1 VHEELLVHYNREL
14 TYLRQLSREFA
25 EQFPKVAGRLLME
38 GEIIEDPH
46 AERLMEAFA
55 FLTARIHNR
64 LDDEFPEITDA
75 LLGILYPH
83 YLRPIPSMSIVQ
95 FQIDPDELHLTGRHT
110 IPRHRELYSQPV
122 NDLRCRFRTCYPV
135 DLWPVRVAQARLEA
149 LARADFALRGNDA
162 VAAIT
167 LSLQALG
174 GTSFGTL
181 GIDRLRFFLDGEP
194 PLMHALYEI
203 LFTSVHSVR
212 VSNGAG
218 AAATLPAECILPV
231 GFEQDEGL
239 LDYDARSL
247 LGYRLL
253 QEYFCFP
260 EKFMFFDLDGLTR
273 AVGPAYDK
281 QLEITIYLRDF
292 ERRERLPALA
302 QSVGTSTFR
311 LGCTPVVNLF
321 RQNAEPL
328 IISHRQTEYQ
338 VIADVRRP
346 WGLEIY
352 SVDSVR
358 KLVRTGERGQMVEYR
373 PFYSLRHTTAEDQE
387 ETFWHATRR
396 PSPRRDD
403 SGTEV
408 YLSLVDLRF
417 DPALPPSDAL
427 TIAVTC
433 LNRDLPAL
441 LPFGGD
447 QGDLEVEGEAPVSRI
462 RCLRKPTATLR
473 PPRRKGAYWRLI
485 SHLSLNHLSI
495 VEDGREALLEI
506 LSLYNFSD
514 SPALRK
520 QIGGIVQV
528 AAEPT
533 VAKIGPPG
541 RQGFVRG
548 TAIRLV
554 FDEEEYVGAGVY
566 LLAAVLERFFALYS
580 SINSFTQ
587 LTVNTRQR
595 EKALAKW
602 RPRAGKSILV

>member
-1 VHEELLVHYNREL
+1 MHDELLPHYNREL

-38 GEIIEDPH
+38 GEITEDPH

-55 FLTARIHNR
+55 FLAARIHNR

-95 FQIDPDELHLTGRHT
+95 FQIDPEELHLTGRHT
-110 IPRHRELYSQPV
+110 IARHRELYARPV

-135 DLWPVRVAQARLEA
+135 DLWPIRVAHARLEA

-167 LSLQALG
+167 LNLQALG
-174 GTSFGTL
+174 GTSFGEL

-203 LFTSVHSVR
+203 LFTGVHSVR
-212 VSNGAG
+212 VADGAG
-218 AAATLPAECILPV
+218 GSVVLPPDSISPV
-231 GFEQDEGL
+231 GFDADEGL

-253 QEYFCFP
+253 HEYFAFP
-260 EKFMFFDLDGLTR
+260 EKFMFFDLGGL
-273 AVGPAYDK
+273 AHAIKPSAGK
-281 QLEITIYLRDF
+281 QLELTIFLRDL
-292 ERRERLPALA
+292 ERRERLQALA
-302 QSVGTSTFR
+302 QGVSVNTFR

-321 RQNAEPL
+321 RQNTEPL
-328 IISHRQTEYQ
+328 IISHQQTEYQ

-358 KLVRTGERGQMVEYR
+358 KLVRTGDRGQMVEYR
-373 PFYSLRHTTAEDQE
+373 PFYSLRHTSGEDEE

-396 PSPRRDD
+396 SSPRKDD

-417 DPALPPSDAL
+417 EPARPPSDAL
-427 TIAVTC
+427 TISATC
-433 LNRDLPAL
+433 LNRDLPGL

-447 QGDLEVEGEAPVSRI
+447 QGDLEVEGEAPVARI
-462 RCLRKPTATLR
+462 RCLRKPTPTLR

-520 QIGGIVQV
+520 QIGGIVEV
-528 AAEPT
+528 AAEPAL
-533 VAKIGPPG
+533 AKIGPPG

-548 TAIRLV
+548 TAIQLT
-554 FDEEEYVGAGVY
+554 FDEEEYVGAGAY

-587 LTVNTRQR
+587 LTAATRQR
-595 EKALAKW
+595 EKPLAKW
-602 RPRAGKSILV
+602 RPRAGQSILV

>member
-1 VHEELLVHYNREL
+1 MHDELLPYYDREL
-14 TYLRQLSREFA
+14 THLRQLSREFA
-25 EQFPKVAGRLLME
+25 EQFPKIAGRLLME
-38 GEIIEDPH
+38 GEQIEDPH

-55 FLTARIHNR
+55 FLAARIHNR

-95 FQIDPDELHLTGRHT
+95 FQINPDELHLTGRHT
-110 IPRHRELYSQPV
+110 IPRHRDLYSRPV

-135 DLWPVRVAQARLEA
+135 DLWPIRVAHASMEA
-149 LARADFALRGNDA
+149 LPRAEFALRGNDA
-162 VAAIT
+162 VAAIKLT
-167 LSLQALG
+167 LQALG
-174 GTSFGTL
+174 GTNFATL
-181 GIDRLRFFLDGEP
+181 GIDRLRFFLDGEA
-194 PLMHALYEI
+194 PLMHSLYEL

-212 VSNGAG
+212 VADDAG
-218 AAATLPAECILPV
+218 HSKLLSAECVLPV
-231 GFEQDEGL
+231 GFAADEGM

-253 QEYFCFP
+253 HEYFCFP
-260 EKFMFFDLDGLTR
+260 EKFLFFDLDGLTR
-273 AVGPAYDK
+273 ATGPQAGT

-292 ERRERLPALA
+292 ERRERLSALA
-302 QSVGTSTFR
+302 QGVGAGTFR
-311 LGCTPVVNLF
+311 LGCTPIVNLF
-321 RQNAEPL
+321 RQSAEPL
-328 IISHRQTEYQ
+328 IISHQQTEYQ
-338 VIADVRRP
+338 VIPDIRRP
-346 WGLEIY
+346 WGMEVY

-358 KLVRTGERGQMVEYR
+358 KLVRSGERGQVVEYR
-373 PFYSLRHTTAEDQE
+373 PFYSLRHTSGEDE
-387 ETFWHATRR
+387 HETFWHATRR
-396 PSPRRDD
+396 PSPRKDD
-403 SGTEV
+403 SGTEL

-417 DPALPPSDAL
+417 DPRSPPSDAL
-427 TIAVTC
+427 TISVTC

-447 QGDLEVEGEAPVSRI
+447 QGDMEVEGEPPVARI
-462 RCLRKPTATLR
+462 RCLRKPTPTLR
-473 PPRRKGAYWRLI
+473 PPRRKGSYWRLI

-506 LSLYNFSD
+506 LGLYNFSD

-520 QIGGIVQV
+520 QVGGIVQV

-541 RQGFVRG
+541 RQAFVRG
-548 TAIRLV
+548 TAIQLV

-566 LLAAVLERFFALYS
+566 LLAAVLERFFALYA

-587 LTVNTRQR
+587 LTVHTRQR

-602 RPRAGKSILV
+602 RPRAGESILV